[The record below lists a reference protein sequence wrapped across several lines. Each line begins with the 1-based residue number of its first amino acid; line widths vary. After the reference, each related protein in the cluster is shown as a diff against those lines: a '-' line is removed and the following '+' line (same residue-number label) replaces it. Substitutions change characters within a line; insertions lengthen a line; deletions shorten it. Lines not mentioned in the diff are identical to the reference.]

1 MEASRTLLEK
11 LLARLN
17 FIFDKEDLFCWY
29 KQKKIFLQAMAA
41 VQAAKNDGNETLT
54 DIHGEGYI
62 NQCKH
67 GPLTKFS
74 NKNRSTKSK
83 SLL

>member
-1 MEASRTLLEK
+1 
-11 LLARLN
+11 
-17 FIFDKEDLFCWY
+17 
-29 KQKKIFLQAMAA
+29 MAA

-67 GPLTKFS
+67 EPLTKFR
-74 NKNRSTKSK
+74 NKNRSTKPK
-83 SLL
+83 PLL

>member
-1 MEASRTLLEK
+1 MEASRTVLEQ

-17 FIFDKEDLFCWY
+17 FILDKDLFCWY

-67 GPLTKFS
+67 EPLTKFR